1 MICEIN
7 VPADG
12 SLAAWSR
19 IWERLEMTIGDTKVS
34 ENSGELQQFSI
45 RCSCKRET
53 KNEVA
58 TSSSISRARVNP
70 DHVFARSSSGGVNRS
85 Q

>member
-19 IWERLEMTIGDTKVS
+19 IWERLEMTTGAGSFI

-45 RCSCKRET
+45 RCSYKRES

-58 TSSSISRARVNP
+58 TSSSIP
-70 DHVFARSSSGGVNRS
+70 RSSQSRPRFCEVVEWRS

>member
-1 MICEIN
+1 MES
-7 VPADG
+7 DLG
-12 SLAAWSR
+12 K
-19 IWERLEMTIGDTKVS
+19 IGDDDWRYES
-34 ENSGELQQFSI
+34 FIENSGELQQFSI